1 LRVFKLDPS
10 INMHL
15 LRKLAETALQF
26 TVCVCLLPFAGTA
39 IAAESQNVVLVTIDG
54 LRWQEVFG
62 GADERLISD
71 DGGVKDVP
79 AAKQRFLRE
88 NRKANRETLMPFFW
102 SVIAAQGVVYGDPEH
117 RSTAVLSNTL
127 HFSYPGYSE
136 LLTGFF
142 DPRIDSNAKKYNEN
156 ITVLEWF
163 NQKPEFNGRVAAF
176 CSWDVFPYII
186 NDRRSGVV
194 VNAGWQPTATLLDPN
209 DEAVAAARQ
218 QLVQLDQ
225 LAEQVPRVWPGV
237 RFDYF
242 TFKAAETYF
251 KAMRPRV
258 LYLSLGEVDDW
269 AHEGRYDLYLDSAQR
284 SDRSI
289 GELWETI
296 QSIPQYKD
304 RTTLIVTTDHGRG
317 EGRNEWKSHSSSI
330 PGCEA
335 IWIAMIGPGIDP
347 HQAIDSSVTQ
357 SQVASTVAA
366 CLGYDFQRDF
376 PQAAAPLPAV
386 SIREKSAR

>member
-1 LRVFKLDPS
+1 MYPLRMYPLRS
-10 INMHL
+10 IVSGI
-15 LRKLAETALQF
+15 TGI
-26 TVCVCLLPFAGTA
+26 TGCVCCLLFAATA
-39 IAAESQNVVLVTIDG
+39 TAEEARNVVLVTIDG

-62 GADERLISD
+62 GADERLITAD
-71 DGGVKDVP
+71 AGVKDVP
-79 AAKQRFLRE
+79 AAKQRFLGTD
-88 NRKANRETLMPFFW
+88 RKANRETLMPFFW
-102 SVIAAQGVVYGDPEH
+102 SVIAQQGVIYGDPEH
-117 RSTAVLSNTL
+117 RSSAVLSNNL

-142 DPRIDSNAKKYNEN
+142 DPKIDSNAKKYNEN
-156 ITVLEWF
+156 VTVLEWL
-163 NQKPEFNGRVAAF
+163 NQQPEFKGHVAAF

-194 VNAGWQPTATLLDPN
+194 VNAGWQSTATLLDPN
-209 DEAVAAARQ
+209 DATVAAARQ
-218 QLVQLDQ
+218 QLVQLD
-225 LAEQVPRVWPGV
+225 LLSEQVPHVWPSV

-242 TFKAAETYF
+242 TSTAAEIYLT
-251 KAMRPRV
+251 AMRPRV

-289 GELWETI
+289 GQLWETI

-304 RTTLIVTTDHGRG
+304 NTTLIVTTDHGRG

-335 IWIAMIGPGIDP
+335 IWIAMIGPPIDH
-347 HQAIDSSVTQ
+347 HQPTDSSVMQ

-366 CLGYDFQRDF
+366 CLGYDFRGDF
-376 PQAAAPLPAV
+376 PKAAAALPAV
-386 SIREKSAR
+386 SIREKSGR

>member
-1 LRVFKLDPS
+1 MYPFRNFAVVAAIVCFLLLDATS
-10 INMHL
+10 TTT
-15 LRKLAETALQF
+15 AEEAR
-26 TVCVCLLPFAGTA
+26 
-39 IAAESQNVVLVTIDG
+39 NVILVTIDG

-62 GADERLISD
+62 GADERLMSD
-71 DGGVKDVP
+71 DAGVKDVP
-79 AAKQRFLRE
+79 ATKQRFLRTD
-88 NRKANRETLMPFFW
+88 RKASRETLMPFFW
-102 SVIAAQGVVYGDPEH
+102 SVIAPQGVVYGDPEH
-117 RSTAVLSNTL
+117 RSTAVLSNNL
-127 HFSYPGYSE
+127 HFSYPGYNE
-136 LLTGFF
+136 LLTGVF
-142 DPRIDSNAKKYNEN
+142 DPRIDSNAKQYNEN
-156 ITVLEWF
+156 VTVLEWF

-194 VNAGWQPTATLLDPN
+194 INAGWQPTATLLDPN
-209 DEAVAAARQ
+209 DETVTAAHK

-225 LAEQVPRVWPGV
+225 LSEQVPHVWPGV

-242 TFKAAETYF
+242 TFKATEIYL
-251 KAMRPRV
+251 KAKRPRV

-284 SDRSI
+284 SDHAIR
-289 GELWETI
+289 ELWETI

-317 EGRNEWKSHSSSI
+317 EGRNEWKSHSASI

-335 IWIAMIGPGIDP
+335 IWIAMIGPQIAH
-347 HQAIDSSVTQ
+347 HQPVDSSVTQ

-366 CLGYDFQRDF
+366 CLGYDFQSDF
-376 PQAAAPLPAV
+376 PKAAASLPSV
-386 SIREKSAR
+386 SIRETPSR